1 LKENEMLLLDADLA
15 SYISENKRAIASN
28 DYIEYKSYY
37 TSEGE
42 EFIDDSDGDDN
53 DDGNEHID

>member
-1 LKENEMLLLDADLA
+1 MLLLDADV
-15 SYISENKRAIASN
+15 SNYISENKRAITTN

-42 EFIDDSDGDDN
+42 EFIDTDDDDEELSEAVEYSD
-53 DDGNEHID
+53 